1 MDNLLEHDLYHE
13 EAAPVMREIG
23 DGLCHNN
30 LSMLDSK
37 SLIRIAVET
46 KASDAAILN
55 TSEIQFHEDFR
66 KACEKN
72 VCRKYDTTWMSPP
85 VIGPI
90 SELKLRAMRYRH
102 GLLFQSVHPLIS
114 NFDFKGMVAA
124 MGIHGCIFKD
134 LVGRIRRE
142 YPLEEILPL
151 SAGCCSICER
161 CAYLDQEPCR
171 FPDQAVASVE
181 AYGMNVIA
189 LQKSGG
195 LPYNNGKNTVT
206 YVGLILFDKM

>member
-1 MDNLLEHDLYHE
+1 
-13 EAAPVMREIG
+13 
-23 DGLCHNN
+23 
-30 LSMLDSK
+30 MLDASD
-37 SLIRIAVET
+37 LVRIALEA
-46 KASDAAILN
+46 KASDAAILE

-90 SELKLRAMRYRH
+90 SELKQRAMRYRH
-102 GLLFQSVHPLIS
+102 GLLFQTVHRLVS
-114 NFDFKGMVAA
+114 NFDFKGMMAA
-124 MGIHGCIFKD
+124 AVVHGDIFKD
-134 LVGRIRRE
+134 LVERIRKA
-142 YPLEEILPL
+142 YPLEKILPL
-151 SAGCCSICER
+151 SAGCCNICER

-189 LQKSGG
+189 LQKSAG
-195 LPYNNGKNTVT
+195 LPYNNGKGNVT
-206 YVGLILFDKM
+206 YVGLILFDKK